1 MKNYNSY
8 QTLNNP
14 NSSQCVSNKFPSSSQ
29 CVPNMFLKFSLC
41 SQYVAFKFSMGSQIC
56 SPKFPMCS
64 GTCSPYHLTFIPYA
78 LANVVLLV
86 TYIAGPK
93 ERNSVLQSITFYF
106 GEPLEIYYYYYFW
119 SDGPIK
125 LAKKTLK
132 KTWEAPHLINRV
144 NRRIEIRK

>member
-14 NSSQCVSNKFPSSSQ
+14 NSSQCVSNMFPSSSQ
-29 CVPNMFLKFSLC
+29 RVPNMILKFSWCSQYDPQVLMVFPIRSSSSHGVPNVILKFSWC
-41 SQYVAFKFSMGSQIC
+41 SQYVPFKFSMG

-93 ERNSVLQSITFYF
+93 ESNFVLQNRTFYF
-106 GEPLEIYYYYYFW
+106 GEPLEIF
-119 SDGPIK
+119 
-125 LAKKTLK
+125 
-132 KTWEAPHLINRV
+132 
-144 NRRIEIRK
+144 